1 MTGTSKQK
9 VPITGPTRNLSVAEK
24 NRLVAQYEPLV
35 SRLVSQFYKNVKCSW
50 QELHSMASEGLALAI
65 EKYDPTKSTQT
76 FTQFAGYAIANNI
89 KTCLDEEL
97 RVVKLSAYAQKKIKD
112 ESYMK
117 QRAERVR
124 DQLEMIKAKTAE
136 AKANAKAFA
145 QEKVV
150 DIDDLKP
157 RELVMGMYCDED
169 FSNGDVFEYLYS
181 RIEEEFSVRD
191 YTIFYRVFGLKGY
204 DETPNKVIAKE
215 LHVSE
220 GLISQRLK
228 KVLDFIRKDTEL
240 CEALASLYHNTKQYC

>member
-1 MTGTSKQK
+1 MTGTNKQK
-9 VPITGPTRNLSVAEK
+9 VPITGPTRNLSAVEK
-24 NRLVAQYEPLV
+24 NRLAAQYEPLV

-65 EKYDPTKSTQT
+65 EKYDPTKSAQT

-112 ESYMK
+112 DGGTLFNSISI
-117 QRAERVR
+117 
-124 DQLEMIKAKTAE
+124 DQPYTG
-136 AKANAKAFA
+136 
-145 QEKVV
+145 
-150 DIDDLKP
+150 DDDLKP